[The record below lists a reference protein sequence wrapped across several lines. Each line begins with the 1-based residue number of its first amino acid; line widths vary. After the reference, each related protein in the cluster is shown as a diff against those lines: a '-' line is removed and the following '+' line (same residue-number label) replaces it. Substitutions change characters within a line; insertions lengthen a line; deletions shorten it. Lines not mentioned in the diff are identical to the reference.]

1 MIAANSSAST
11 SDLLQLPVSRMEHD
25 DDDDD
30 DDDASDEN
38 RDPLRILI
46 GYESII
52 TFDSTNWIGF
62 SAAR

>member
-11 SDLLQLPVSRMEHD
+11 SDLLQLPVSRMEH

-52 TFDSTNWIGF
+52 TFDSTN
-62 SAAR
+62 

>member
-11 SDLLQLPVSRMEHD
+11 SDLLQLPVSRMEH

>member
-11 SDLLQLPVSRMEHD
+11 SDLLQLPVSRMEH
-25 DDDDD
+25 DDD

-52 TFDSTNWIGF
+52 TFDSTN
-62 SAAR
+62 